1 MKTKMTVEIETL
13 NDDTF
18 SAEDLE
24 SYIMEVDG
32 VSNVKVT
39 NFEEVE

>member
-1 MKTKMTVEIETL
+1 MTVEIETL